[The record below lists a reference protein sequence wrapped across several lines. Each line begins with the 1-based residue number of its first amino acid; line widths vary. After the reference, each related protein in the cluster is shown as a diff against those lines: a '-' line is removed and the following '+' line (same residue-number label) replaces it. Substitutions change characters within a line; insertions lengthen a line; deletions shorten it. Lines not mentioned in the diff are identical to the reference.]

1 MKITKIGDM
10 GITVSFTLD
19 DIAADQWVEAF
30 QRAISQFSFNTV
42 ELDTVVKT
50 ISNAIVDKEG
60 QYRTIGEALERLEN
74 EWKFLDK
81 GIPESAPAAHAQ
93 RNRKPKL
100 KKRFRFSRAN
110 C

>member
-100 KKRFRFSRAN
+100 KKRFRFSRVN